1 MKKSLRK
8 LLLATMYLVIVNK
21 TSTLNVVAKIIND
34 STKNKNDI
42 WVEQINENGEY
53 LVNIIS
59 GETMSGFISVSG
71 ESISINEMKER
82 LNNYEVEFTKVIFI
96 EEKLASCPIFNI
108 NSEAR
113 YNFNKRREW
122 VSWKLNQFKVTPT
135 IVGPATISYGN
146 SITTTES
153 FDFIPVTVTEPIRNL
168 LRDNASFTWVN
179 FASSITYF
187 DKTFT
192 VVDGKAGYVA
202 FSPANNN
209 ISADVTINGV
219 HRIVKGTSPII
230 LSNNIND
237 GFYACINCI

>member
-82 LNNYEVEFTKVIFI
+82 LNN
-96 EEKLASCPIFNI
+96 
-108 NSEAR
+108 
-113 YNFNKRREW
+113 
-122 VSWKLNQFKVTPT
+122 
-135 IVGPATISYGN
+135 
-146 SITTTES
+146 
-153 FDFIPVTVTEPIRNL
+153 
-168 LRDNASFTWVN
+168 
-179 FASSITYF
+179 
-187 DKTFT
+187 
-192 VVDGKAGYVA
+192 
-202 FSPANNN
+202 
-209 ISADVTINGV
+209 
-219 HRIVKGTSPII
+219 
-230 LSNNIND
+230 
-237 GFYACINCI
+237 